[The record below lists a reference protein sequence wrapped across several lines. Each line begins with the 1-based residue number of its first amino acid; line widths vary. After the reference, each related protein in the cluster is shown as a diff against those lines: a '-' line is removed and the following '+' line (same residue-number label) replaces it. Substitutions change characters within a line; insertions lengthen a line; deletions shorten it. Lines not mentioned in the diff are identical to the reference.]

1 MYKLKVVM
9 YVVDDHT
16 EVEVLTKITDLG
28 VSSSPIENIAEEMRL
43 NISDAID
50 RGMDDDR
57 VLSLSEQ
64 LLDEEPVPTKVW
76 INPTMEFKPFYW

>member
-28 VSSSPIENIAEEMRL
+28 VSSNPIENVAEEMRL

-57 VLSLSEQ
+57 ILSLSEQ
-64 LLDEEPVPTKVW
+64 LLDEEPVSTKVW